1 MSLVFF
7 FSSRRRHT
15 RCALVTGVQTCAL
28 PIYQLVI
35 ENETEEKIIEIA
47 GNFVPVTPAQW
58 RSRRDVA
65 VDMTL
70 GYGERDKI
78 VEDMLVADKVLS
90 EKQVRWYSDKQSYNL
105 WKNAMEVKGWKNIQD
120 YIVDPESL
128 PPEEPNPLQKAE
140 LDEKLTNIDVAKRTI
155 NIREAQAAGEERR
168 KDAELLLKRH
178 DTIEGIKLK
187 TAEQAC
193 KDRETDNRID
203 IGLAEIDLAIDPAAE
218 AEIGRP
224 HD

>member
-1 MSLVFF
+1 MRIRDW
-7 FSSRRRHT
+7 SSYV
-15 RCALVTGVQTCAL
+15 C
-28 PIYQLVI
+28 
-35 ENETEEKIIEIA
+35 
-47 GNFVPVTPAQW
+47 
-58 RSRRDVA
+58 S
-65 VDMTL
+65 
-70 GYGERDKI
+70 
-78 VEDMLVADKVLS
+78 
-90 EKQVRWYSDKQSYNL
+90 SDL
-105 WKNAMEVKGWKNIQD
+105 AMEVKGWKNIQD

-187 TAEQAC
+187 TAEQAR

-203 IGLAEIDLAIDPAAE
+203 IGLAELDLAIDAAAE
-218 AEIGRP
+218 AGPEATKLTAIASP
-224 HD
+224 NS